1 MPLPR
6 EAISVYSRSF
16 VWPVTSSSRYSFAFL
31 IFAAIFETMQSAKI
45 FSGTGSQQL
54 TEQICKRFGTQPG
67 RVNIQRFSDG
77 EISPIFL
84 ESVRGDY
91 VFLVQSTFAP
101 AENFMELLLM
111 IDAARRA
118 SAYKIIA
125 VIPYYGYARQD
136 RKDRPRVAI
145 GSKLVAN
152 MLVAAGADRVIT
164 MDLHAPQIQGYFDI
178 PVDHL
183 DSHAVFIP
191 HIENLRL
198 ENLTFA
204 APDVGATNRI
214 REIASYFNAEMVICD
229 KHRKRAN
236 EIASMVVIGDVAG
249 KDIVIIDDICDTG
262 GTLAKSAAL
271 LKEKGAR
278 SVRAL
283 ITHPV
288 LSGKAY
294 ENIENS
300 VLEELIVCDTIPVKK
315 ASSKIKVISVAELF
329 AVAIRNAF
337 ENKSITSLF
346 IHSQRRDK

>member
-1 MPLPR
+1 
-6 EAISVYSRSF
+6 
-16 VWPVTSSSRYSFAFL
+16 
-31 IFAAIFETMQSAKI
+31 MQSAKI
-45 FSGTGSQQL
+45 FAGTSSVQL
-54 TEQICKRFGTQPG
+54 ADQICQKYGTKPG
-67 RVNIQRFSDG
+67 KIAIQKFSDG
-77 EISPIFL
+77 EICPMFL
-84 ESVRGDY
+84 ESIRGDF
-91 VFLVQSTFAP
+91 VFLVQSTYAP
-101 AENFMELLLM
+101 AGDNLMELLLM
-111 IDAARRA
+111 ADAARRA
-118 SAYKIIA
+118 SAYKVIA
-125 VIPYYGYARQD
+125 VMPYYGYSRQD
-136 RKDRPRVAI
+136 RKDKPRVAI

-152 MLVAAGADRVIT
+152 MLVAAGVDRVIT

-191 HIENLRL
+191 YIENLKL

-214 REIASYFNAEMVICD
+214 REIANYFNAEMVICD

-236 EIASMVVIGDVAG
+236 EIASMVVIGDVTG

-262 GTLAKSAAL
+262 GTLSKSAAL

-300 VLEELIVCDTIPVKK
+300 VLEELVVCDTIPLKK
-315 ASSKIKVISVAELF
+315 ESPKIKVISVSDLF

-346 IHSQRRDK
+346 VHSQRRPSL

>member
-1 MPLPR
+1 MS
-6 EAISVYSRSF
+6 A
-16 VWPVTSSSRYSFAFL
+16 
-31 IFAAIFETMQSAKI
+31 AKI
-45 FSGTGSQQL
+45 FSGTGSQDL
-54 TEQICKRFGTQPG
+54 ADQICKSYGIRQGK
-67 RVNIQRFSDG
+67 VNIQRFSDG
-77 EISPIFL
+77 EIQPTFM
-84 ESVRGDY
+84 ESIRGDF
-91 VFLVQSTFAP
+91 VFLVQSTHSP
-101 AENFMELLLM
+101 AENLMELLLM
-111 IDAARRA
+111 IDAAKRA

-145 GSKLVAN
+145 GSKLIAN
-152 MLVAAGADRVIT
+152 MIQAAGADRLIT

-191 HIENLRL
+191 YIENLKL

-204 APDVGATNRI
+204 APDVGSANRI
-214 REIASYFNAEMVICD
+214 REISSYFEAEMVICD

-236 EIASMVVIGDVAG
+236 EIASMVVIGDVT
-249 KDIVIIDDICDTG
+249 DRDVVIIDDICDTG

-271 LKEKGAR
+271 LMEKGAR

-294 ENIENS
+294 ENIEKS
-300 VLEELIVCDTIPVKK
+300 VLDELVVCDTIPLKQ
-315 ASSKIKVISVAELF
+315 ATSKIKVISVAELF

-346 IHSQRRDK
+346 VHSQRNRETRKAE

>member
-1 MPLPR
+1 
-6 EAISVYSRSF
+6 
-16 VWPVTSSSRYSFAFL
+16 
-31 IFAAIFETMQSAKI
+31 MQLSAKI
-45 FSGTGSQQL
+45 FSGTGSQEL
-54 TEQICKRFGTQPG
+54 AAQICRKYGCSPG
-67 RVNIQRFSDG
+67 KINIQRFADG
-77 EISPIFL
+77 EIQPAFA
-84 ESVRGDY
+84 ESIRGDV
-91 VFLVQSTFAP
+91 VFLVQSTYAP
-101 AENFMELLLM
+101 SDNLMELLLM

-118 SAYKIIA
+118 SAHRIVA

-136 RKDRPRVAI
+136 RKDKPRVAI

-152 MLVAAGADRVIT
+152 MLTAAGADRVIT

-183 DSHAVFIP
+183 DSSALFIP
-191 HIENLRL
+191 YITQLRL

-214 REIASYFNAEMVICD
+214 REIASYFEAEMVICD

-236 EIASMVVIGDVAG
+236 EIASMVVIGDVTD

-262 GTLAKSAAL
+262 GTLAKAAAL

-288 LSGKAY
+288 LSGRAY

-300 VLEELIVCDTIPVKK
+300 VLEELVVCDTIPLRKETK
-315 ASSKIKVISVAELF
+315 KIKVIPVAELF
-329 AVAIRNAF
+329 AVAIRNAY
-337 ENKSITSLF
+337 ENKSINNLF
-346 IHSQRRDK
+346 FHSKSRELG

>member
-1 MPLPR
+1 
-6 EAISVYSRSF
+6 
-16 VWPVTSSSRYSFAFL
+16 
-31 IFAAIFETMQSAKI
+31 MQTHSAKI
-45 FSGTGSQQL
+45 FAGTGSQAL
-54 TEQICKRFGTQPG
+54 ALEICKRYGTQLG
-67 RVNIQRFSDG
+67 NVSIQHFSDG
-77 EISPIFL
+77 EIQPIFQ
-84 ESVRGDY
+84 ESIRGDF
-91 VFLVQSTFAP
+91 VFLIQSTYAP
-101 AENFMELLLM
+101 SDNLFELLLM
-111 IDAARRA
+111 IDAAKRA

-125 VIPYYGYARQD
+125 VLPYYGYSRQD

-152 MLVAAGADRVIT
+152 MLTAAGADRVIT

-183 DSHAVFIP
+183 DSSAIFIP
-191 HIENLRL
+191 YIEQLKL

-204 APDVGATNRI
+204 APDVGASNRI
-214 REIASYFNAEMVICD
+214 REIASYFEAEMVICD

-236 EIASMVVIGDVAG
+236 EIASMVVIGDVTNR
-249 KDIVIIDDICDTG
+249 DVVIIDDICDTG

-288 LSGKAY
+288 LSGKAH

-300 VLEELIVCDTIPVKK
+300 ELEELVVCDTIPLRQEFK
-315 ASSKIKVISVAELF
+315 KIKVLSTAGLF
-329 AVAIRNAF
+329 ATTIRNAF
-337 ENKSITSLF
+337 ENRSITSLF

>member
-1 MPLPR
+1 MS
-6 EAISVYSRSF
+6 A
-16 VWPVTSSSRYSFAFL
+16 
-31 IFAAIFETMQSAKI
+31 AKI
-45 FSGTGSQQL
+45 FSGTGSQDL
-54 TEQICKRFGTQPG
+54 AEQICKSYGSRLGK
-67 RVNIQRFSDG
+67 VNIQRFSDG
-77 EISPIFL
+77 EILPTFM
-84 ESVRGDY
+84 ESIRGDF
-91 VFLVQSTFAP
+91 VFLVQSTHSP
-101 AENFMELLLM
+101 AENLMELLLM
-111 IDAARRA
+111 IDAAKRA

-145 GSKLVAN
+145 GSKLIAN
-152 MLVAAGADRVIT
+152 MLQAAGADRLIT

-191 HIENLRL
+191 YIENLKL

-204 APDVGATNRI
+204 APDVGSANRI
-214 REIASYFNAEMVICD
+214 REIASYFEAEMVICD

-236 EIASMVVIGDVAG
+236 EIASMVVIGDVT
-249 KDIVIIDDICDTG
+249 DRDVVIIDDICDTG

-271 LKEKGAR
+271 LMEKGAR

-300 VLEELIVCDTIPVKK
+300 VLDELVVCDTIPLKQTTP
-315 ASSKIKVISVAELF
+315 KIKVISVAELF

-346 IHSQRRDK
+346 VHSQRKGDRSR

>member
-1 MPLPR
+1 MS
-6 EAISVYSRSF
+6 A
-16 VWPVTSSSRYSFAFL
+16 
-31 IFAAIFETMQSAKI
+31 AKI
-45 FSGTGSQQL
+45 FAGTGSQGL
-54 TEQICKRFGTQPG
+54 AEQICRSYGTRLG
-67 RVNIQRFSDG
+67 KVNIQRFSDG
-77 EISPIFL
+77 EILPTFM
-84 ESVRGDY
+84 ESIRGDF
-91 VFLVQSTFAP
+91 VFLVQSTYAP
-101 AENFMELLLM
+101 ADNLMELLLM

-118 SAYKIIA
+118 SANKIIA

-145 GSKLVAN
+145 GSKLIAN
-152 MLVAAGADRVIT
+152 MLTAAGADRIIT
-164 MDLHAPQIQGYFDI
+164 MDLHAPQIQAYFDI

-183 DSHAVFIP
+183 DSSAVFIP
-191 HIENLRL
+191 YITQLRL

-214 REIASYFNAEMVICD
+214 REIASYFEAEMVICD

-236 EIASMVVIGDVAG
+236 EISSMVVIGDVTD
-249 KDIVIIDDICDTG
+249 KDIVIIDDIADTG

-294 ENIENS
+294 DNIEKS
-300 VLEELIVCDTIPVKK
+300 VLEELVVCDTIPLKQK
-315 ASSKIKVISVAELF
+315 TPKIKVI
-329 AVAIRNAF
+329 
-337 ENKSITSLF
+337 
-346 IHSQRRDK
+346 